1 MKQKVAIFSG
11 ILILLGVIIFL
22 VIGNVKKDKL
32 AWVNLNKVH
41 GDFIFKKELENK
53 LIKTE
58 EARKKIIDSLEFELQ
73 VLARQ
78 IKSENGKDK
87 NKLAIYETKRQ
98 KYFDKKNEFE
108 EDNSVLQQQYNE
120 QILTQIN
127 QYMKDFGKQN
137 GYTFIFGADG
147 TGGLMYADEA
157 RDVTEAAIVFINEKY
172 KGKSE

>member
-11 ILILLGVIIFL
+11 IVILLGVIIFL
-22 VIGNVKKDKL
+22 VIGYVKKEKFV
-32 AWVNLNKVH
+32 WINLNKVH
-41 GDFIFKKELENK
+41 GDFIFKKELESK

-58 EARKKIIDSLEFELQ
+58 QARKTIIDSLEFELQ
-73 VLARQ
+73 VLGRQ

-87 NKLAIYETKRQ
+87 NKLAVYETKRQ
-98 KYFDKKNEFE
+98 KYFDKKGEFE
-108 EDNSVLQQQYNE
+108 EDNSMLQQQYND
-120 QILTQIN
+120 QILVQIN

-157 RDVTEAAIVFINEKY
+157 KDVTEEAITFINEKY
-172 KGKSE
+172 KGKTE